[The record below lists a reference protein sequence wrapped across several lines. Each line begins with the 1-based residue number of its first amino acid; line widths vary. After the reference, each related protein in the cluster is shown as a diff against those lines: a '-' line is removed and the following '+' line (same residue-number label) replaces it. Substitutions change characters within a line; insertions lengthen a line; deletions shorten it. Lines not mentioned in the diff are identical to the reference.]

1 MNIEKIRTENLRVL
15 AENLGGGTA
24 LARAVG
30 KQRSMISQ
38 WMNNNI
44 SKSTGKPI
52 FISSRSCREIE
63 RTLGLPER
71 WMDAIRQGEEGPM
84 RVNGASDPAG
94 KAYRVVPLYNRP
106 KWDNIE
112 SFGEPLDWIAC
123 PVRNHSLKTYAMLVR
138 DNAMLSMNGIGSL
151 ERGEI
156 VFIDPEEHYRDGDLV
171 FATSTELRM
180 ASIKRYVEQDGRA
193 FLYTSNPSW
202 QTQWIAVDETIGLHG
217 VVIAKINKMR
227 E

>member
-1 MNIEKIRTENLRVL
+1 MNIEKIRTENLRTL
-15 AENLGGGTA
+15 AAELGGGTA

-38 WMNNNI
+38 WMNNNV

-71 WMDAIRQGEEGPM
+71 WMDSVQEDVGTQMKA
-84 RVNGASDPAG
+84 NGVIDPAG
-94 KAYRVVPLYNRP
+94 RAYRVVPLYNRP

-112 SFGEPLDWIAC
+112 VLGEPIDWMAC
-123 PVRNHSLKTYAMLVR
+123 PVRKHSDRTYAMFVQ

-156 VFIDPEEHYRDGDLV
+156 VFIDPEEQCRDGDLV
-171 FATSTELRM
+171 FATSTEFKM

-202 QTQWIAVDETIGLHG
+202 QTQWIAIDETIRLHG

-227 E
+227 D